1 MDVHMPEMDGPT
13 ATRLIR
19 AREAETGR
27 RRTPIVALTANAMA
41 HQIQGYIDAGMDGF
55 VSKPIEVSRLFAAI
69 EQALAPST
77 DEPAA
82 ARA

>member
-1 MDVHMPEMDGPT
+1 
-13 ATRLIR
+13 
-19 AREAETGR
+19 
-27 RRTPIVALTANAMA
+27 MA
-41 HQIQGYIDAGMDGF
+41 HQIQDYIDAGMDGF